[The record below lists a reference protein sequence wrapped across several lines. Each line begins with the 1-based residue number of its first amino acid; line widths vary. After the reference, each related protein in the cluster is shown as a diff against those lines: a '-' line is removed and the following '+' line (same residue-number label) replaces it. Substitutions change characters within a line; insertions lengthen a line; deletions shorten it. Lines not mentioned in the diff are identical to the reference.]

1 MMTEHELDR
10 NNRQQAEEEVQKE
23 KERLELNKYCADRR
37 IPDDCK
43 AEAMIDFQNNGGDC
57 ND

>member
-1 MMTEHELDR
+1 MLTEIDLDR
-10 NNRQQAEEEVQKE
+10 NNKLQAEEELQKE

-43 AEAMIDFQNNGGDC
+43 AEAMIDFQMKWGRL
-57 ND
+57 